1 MRATIFISVLLVSY
15 FALSTAETI
24 FKETFPAGWEKRWV
38 KAYPKKDENADG
50 EWGWSAGKFYN
61 DAEKDKGLQTTQDAK
76 FYTISAQFPK
86 EFSNKDKELI
96 IQYTVKHE
104 QNIDCGGGYV
114 KLFPASLDQEKMNSE
129 SEYNIMFGPD
139 ICGPT
144 KKTHVIFSHGG
155 KNHLIKKEIR
165 PESDEFTHIYRLV
178 VKPDNT
184 YKVFIDGSE
193 KESGSLD
200 EDWDILP
207 PKQIKDP
214 NSHKPSDWVDEKEID
229 DPEDKKPEGWDDIP
243 AEIPDPEAT
252 KPDDWDEDL
261 DGEWEAPQI
270 PNPEYKGV
278 WKPKRIPNPAYK
290 GEWVHPLID
299 NPEYHPNPALYAY
312 DSFKYIGI
320 DVWQVK
326 SGTIFDNILIT
337 TSEEEADKLL
347 NEWEIQKEGEKKAH
361 DEHQERERKKA
372 EEVKAADED
381 SKDNDESDDKDEL

>member
-184 YKVFIDGSE
+184 YKVIITS
-193 KESGSLD
+193 SSAPPLSLLHLR
-200 EDWDILP
+200 IL
-207 PKQIKDP
+207 KYTF
-214 NSHKPSDWVDEKEID
+214 SLRYSLTVV
-229 DPEDKKPEGWDDIP
+229 KKSQVLLM
-243 AEIPDPEAT
+243 
-252 KPDDWDEDL
+252 K
-261 DGEWEAPQI
+261 
-270 PNPEYKGV
+270 
-278 WKPKRIPNPAYK
+278 
-290 GEWVHPLID
+290 
-299 NPEYHPNPALYAY
+299 
-312 DSFKYIGI
+312 IGI
-320 DVWQVK
+320 FFLLNK
-326 SGTIFDNILIT
+326 SKILILINLLTGSMKRRLMILKTKNLKDGTIFLQKYLILKPLNLT
-337 TSEEEADKLL
+337 TGMKISTASGKLL
-347 NEWEIQKEGEKKAH
+347 KFLILNTKEFGNQKESLTLPTKANGSILLLIIQNTIQILH
-361 DEHQERERKKA
+361 CMPMTLSSILVSMYGK
-372 EEVKAADED
+372 
-381 SKDNDESDDKDEL
+381 